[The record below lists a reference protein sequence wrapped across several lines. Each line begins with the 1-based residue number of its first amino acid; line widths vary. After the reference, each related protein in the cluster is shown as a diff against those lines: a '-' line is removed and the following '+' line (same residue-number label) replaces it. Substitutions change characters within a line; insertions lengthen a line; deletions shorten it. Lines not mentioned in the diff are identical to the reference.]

1 MKEAEVRAFL
11 TFGTRTGKLGVTRLD
26 GSPMVVPI

>member
-1 MKEAEVRAFL
+1 MNEAEVRAFL
-11 TFGTRTGKLGVTRLD
+11 AFGTRTGKLGVTRLD

>member
-1 MKEAEVRAFL
+1 MNEAEVRAFL
-11 TFGTRTGKLGVTRLD
+11 AFGTRTGKLGVTLLD